1 MTVNELISLLKN
13 VENKEAQ
20 ILART
25 LYLYTEDFVTTE
37 IEDIIT
43 SSNGEVWI
51 EVELP
56 FRLPPM
62 ETGEK
67 TKANLHIVK

>member
-1 MTVNELISLLKN
+1 MTVKELISLLEK

-20 ILART
+20 VLART

-37 IEDIIT
+37 LENVIK
-43 SSNGEVWI
+43 SSNGEIWI

-56 FRLPPM
+56 FGLPPM
-62 ETGEK
+62 ETGERP
-67 TKANLHIVK
+67 KANLHLVK